1 MRNYAGLWNYAVA
14 TLPLPCLLRKSTIEK
29 NVRPKC
35 YNININKKEN
45 NPMGN
50 IADEFYDEYYATT
63 CPECK
68 ENAVDAY
75 EEKCTHCL
83 LEEMSATY
91 NEDIALEMSLGL
103 DY

>member
-1 MRNYAGLWNYAVA
+1 
-14 TLPLPCLLRKSTIEK
+14 
-29 NVRPKC
+29 
-35 YNININKKEN
+35 
-45 NPMGN
+45 MGN
-50 IADEFYDEYYATT
+50 IADEFYDENYDEYYATT

-68 ENAVDAY
+68 ENSVDEY

-83 LEEMSATY
+83 LEELSSDY

>member
-1 MRNYAGLWNYAVA
+1 MNDYSL
-14 TLPLPCLLRKSTIEK
+14 
-29 NVRPKC
+29 
-35 YNININKKEN
+35 
-45 NPMGN
+45 
-50 IADEFYDEYYATT
+50 DEYYATV

-68 ENAVDAY
+68 ENSVDDY

-83 LEEMSATY
+83 LEEMSAHY

>member
-1 MRNYAGLWNYAVA
+1 
-14 TLPLPCLLRKSTIEK
+14 
-29 NVRPKC
+29 
-35 YNININKKEN
+35 
-45 NPMGN
+45 MGN

-63 CPECK
+63 CPSCH
-68 ENAVDAY
+68 ENTVDET
-75 EEKCTHCL
+75 EEMCTHCL

>member
-1 MRNYAGLWNYAVA
+1 MSVP
-14 TLPLPCLLRKSTIEK
+14 TDTI
-29 NVRPKC
+29 
-35 YNININKKEN
+35 KEN
-45 NPMGN
+45 KGDPLMANMYEEIN
-50 IADEFYDEYYATT
+50 DEYYATI
-63 CPECK
+63 CPSCQ

-83 LEEMSATY
+83 LEEMSVTY

>member
-1 MRNYAGLWNYAVA
+1 
-14 TLPLPCLLRKSTIEK
+14 
-29 NVRPKC
+29 
-35 YNININKKEN
+35 
-45 NPMGN
+45 MGN
-50 IADEFYDEYYATT
+50 IADEFYDDYYATT

-83 LEEMSATY
+83 LEEMSVTY

>member
-1 MRNYAGLWNYAVA
+1 MY
-14 TLPLPCLLRKSTIEK
+14 E
-29 NVRPKC
+29 
-35 YNININKKEN
+35 
-45 NPMGN
+45 
-50 IADEFYDEYYATT
+50 DEMFDEYYSTM
-63 CPECK
+63 CPQCQ

-83 LEEMSATY
+83 LEEMSAMY